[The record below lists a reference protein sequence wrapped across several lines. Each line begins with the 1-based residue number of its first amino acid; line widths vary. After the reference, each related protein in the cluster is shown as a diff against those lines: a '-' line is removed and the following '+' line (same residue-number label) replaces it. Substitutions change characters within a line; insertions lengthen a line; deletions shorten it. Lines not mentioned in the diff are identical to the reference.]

1 MPKDPPGNRFLT
13 ILFERVLYAWRRLY
27 VIRGAMF
34 VFVRL
39 VSRGSERGAKR
50 RIVRA
55 IASFWFDREYR
66 VVGTHVRAA
75 ALDKL
80 IHELARA
87 RGLNNARLRAGKSH
101 NQITET
107 LNRSLHGRRR
117 GRNAMDATGGARA

>member
-13 ILFERVLYAWRRLY
+13 ILFERVLYALRRLY

-55 IASFWFDREYR
+55 IASFLVDRAYR

-87 RGLNNARLRAGKSH
+87 R
-101 NQITET
+101 
-107 LNRSLHGRRR
+107 
-117 GRNAMDATGGARA
+117 

>member
-1 MPKDPPGNRFLT
+1 VASLVRDTGRHVCFRA
-13 ILFERVLYAWRRLY
+13 FGVARERARRKETDCARDCFVL
-27 VIRGAMF
+27 V
-34 VFVRL
+34 
-39 VSRGSERGAKR
+39 
-50 RIVRA
+50 
-55 IASFWFDREYR
+55 DRSGYR

>member
-1 MPKDPPGNRFLT
+1 LT

-55 IASFWFDREYR
+55 IASFLVDRAYR

>member
-1 MPKDPPGNRFLT
+1 LT

-55 IASFWFDREYR
+55 IASFWSIAR

>member
-1 MPKDPPGNRFLT
+1 MT

-55 IASFWFDREYR
+55 IASFWFDRL
-66 VVGTHVRAA
+66 GTGLWEHMCAPRR
-75 ALDKL
+75 L
-80 IHELARA
+80 I
-87 RGLNNARLRAGKSH
+87 S
-101 NQITET
+101 
-107 LNRSLHGRRR
+107 
-117 GRNAMDATGGARA
+117 

>member
-55 IASFWFDREYR
+55 IASFWSIAR

>member
-1 MPKDPPGNRFLT
+1 LT

-55 IASFWFDREYR
+55 IASFLPAIDHR